1 MANIVAIK
9 RITFDNISY
18 PTVTDSVEI
27 TESGSEKTPI
37 LGDDGKVLGY
47 SESLKAGMCK
57 AKFSTLAQYNS
68 KILKKLAG
76 AKMIIE
82 LKDGRNYIGSD
93 MTAISN
99 NAEVIADGTIEI
111 EFSGNV
117 EEK

>member
-37 LGDDGKVLGY
+37 LGDNGKVLSY

-68 KILKKLAG
+68 KTLKKITG

-82 LKDGRNYIGSD
+82 LKDGRSYIGSD

-99 NAEVIADGTIEI
+99 NAEVISDGTIEI

>member
-1 MANIVAIK
+1 MGNIVAIK

-18 PTVTDSVEI
+18 STVTDSVEI
-27 TESGSEKTPI
+27 TASGSEKTPI
-37 LGDDGKVLGY
+37 LGDNGRVLGY

-57 AKFSTLAQYNS
+57 AKFSTLSQYNS
-68 KILKKLAG
+68 KTLKKLAG

-82 LKDGRNYIGSD
+82 LKDGRSYIGSD
-93 MTAISN
+93 MTIISN
-99 NAEVIADGTIEI
+99 NAEVISDGTIEI

>member
-37 LGDDGKVLGY
+37 LGDSGQVLSY
-47 SESLKAGMCK
+47 SESKKAGICK

-68 KILKKLAG
+68 KTLKKLTG

-82 LKDGRNYIGSD
+82 LKDGRSYIGSD

-99 NAEVIADGTIEI
+99 NAEVISDGTIEI